1 MDDAEQLTRD
11 NTMLNL
17 CIAVGYG
24 GRSDITQAMRKLAVQ
39 VAAGDLAA
47 DAITPEPISAAVCL
61 ADLPEPELFIRTG
74 GDHRISNLLLWQ
86 LAYTEL
92 LCPPVLWPNQRSVVE
107 GRRG

>member
-1 MDDAEQLTRD
+1 MRISDWSSDVCSSDLERFPVALRQHMDDAEQLTRD

-47 DAITPEPISAAVCL
+47 DAITPELIRSEERRVGKECVSTCRSRWSA
-61 ADLPEPELFIRTG
+61 I
-74 GDHRISNLLLWQ
+74 H
-86 LAYTEL
+86 
-92 LCPPVLWPNQRSVVE
+92 
-107 GRRG
+107 